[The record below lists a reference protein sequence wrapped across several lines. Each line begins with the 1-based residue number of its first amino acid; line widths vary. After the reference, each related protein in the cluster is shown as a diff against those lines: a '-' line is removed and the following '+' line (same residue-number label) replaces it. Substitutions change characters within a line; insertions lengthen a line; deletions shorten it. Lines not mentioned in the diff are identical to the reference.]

1 MASMLLHFETNDYDT
16 WKRMFDEDPAGR
28 KQAAT
33 GHSISRGVD
42 NPNAVF
48 VRAEFTSSDAAK
60 SFRQRLLDSGVL
72 DNPNVTVK
80 VPPTVVEQAEDV
92 KY

>member
-1 MASMLLHFETNDYDT
+1 MLLHFEANDYDA

-33 GHSISRGVD
+33 GHTISRSVD

-48 VRAEFTSSDAAK
+48 VRTDFASADEAK
-60 SFRQRLLDSGVL
+60 SFRQHLLDSGVL
-72 DNPNVTVK
+72 DNPNITVK
-80 VPPTVVEQAEDV
+80 VPPTIVEQAEEV
-92 KY
+92 AY